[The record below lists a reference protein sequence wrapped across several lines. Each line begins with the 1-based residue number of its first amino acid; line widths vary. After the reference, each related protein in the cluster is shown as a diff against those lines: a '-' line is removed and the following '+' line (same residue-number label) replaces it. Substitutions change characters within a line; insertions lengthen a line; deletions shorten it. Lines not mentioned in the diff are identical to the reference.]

1 MKNVHLKEVFPTHPP
16 LALLVHPSIRFVF
29 VYHLQYV
36 FLLLIPLL
44 IW

>member
-1 MKNVHLKEVFPTHPP
+1 MKNVHLKEMFFPPP
-16 LALLVHPSIRFVF
+16 PVALLVHPSIRFVF